1 MSALLRGELL
11 KLRTTRTF
19 SVLVGTALSLSLLLV
34 TLIAT
39 TGSGAVTGDDAR
51 SKLLAGDVSGIV
63 ILLLGVIGMSGEWR
77 HKTITGTVLAS
88 PNRARLLAAKVLS
101 HSIAGVLLSL
111 IVTTATIAAGT
122 LIMSG
127 RGEATLDA
135 AQLADLL
142 WRSLT
147 VAAVLGALGVCV
159 GALVRNQTVAVVG
172 VIVIAAVLE
181 VALMDNLPE
190 VGRFGPFNGAPNGIL
205 GGVGAP
211 KDEVLSLGAAVAVS
225 IGWVGAAFTTAATLL
240 RRRDLV

>member
-19 SVLVGTALSLSLLLV
+19 VVLVGTALSLSLLLV
-34 TLIAT
+34 TLLAT
-39 TGSGAVTGDDAR
+39 TGSAVTGDDAR
-51 SKLLAGDVSGIV
+51 SKLLAGDLSGIV

-77 HKTITGTVLAS
+77 HRTITGTVLAS

-101 HSIAGVLLSL
+101 HSIAGVVLSL
-111 IVTTATIAAGT
+111 TVTTATIAAGT

-127 RGEATLDA
+127 RGEATLQA
-135 AQLADLL
+135 AELADLL

-159 GALVRNQTVAVVG
+159 GALVRNQTVAVVA

-181 VALMDNLPE
+181 VALMNNLPE
-190 VGRFGPFNGAPNGIL
+190 VERFGPFNGAPSGIL
-205 GGVGAP
+205 GGVGVP
-211 KDEVLSLGAAVAVS
+211 NNEVLSLGVAVAVS
-225 IGWVGAAFTTAATLL
+225 IGWVAAAFTAAATLL
-240 RRRDLV
+240 RRRDLI